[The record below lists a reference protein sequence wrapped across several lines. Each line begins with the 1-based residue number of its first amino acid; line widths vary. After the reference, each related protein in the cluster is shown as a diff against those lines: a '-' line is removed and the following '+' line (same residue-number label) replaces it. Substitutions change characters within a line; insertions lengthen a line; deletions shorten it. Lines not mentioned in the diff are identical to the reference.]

1 MAAIIKRKE
10 GRKEGR
16 KEEEETFMVTY
27 FVVAETVKYIIT
39 MHCQLTKYSLHY
51 GYPLN
56 LLS

>member
-1 MAAIIKRKE
+1 MAAIIKRKD
-10 GRKEGR
+10 GR

>member
-1 MAAIIKRKE
+1 
-10 GRKEGR
+10 
-16 KEEEETFMVTY
+16 MVTY

-39 MHCQLTKYSLHY
+39 MHCQPTKSSLHN